1 MLSKVGMND
10 AYYIHNM
17 KLTQLFALISLATM
31 KAHTDSCFY
40 FVFYTAIS
48 YNIIVIVVLY

>member
-17 KLTQLFALISLATM
+17 KLTQLFALISLG
-31 KAHTDSCFY
+31 
-40 FVFYTAIS
+40 
-48 YNIIVIVVLY
+48 YNESPYW